1 MFVFALFGA
10 VLAAQLQADA
20 AQNPIR
26 RIVNLLQKMQG
37 EVDAEGERDKDLHE
51 KFVCYCEKNDGDLTA
66 SLADLRDKIPRLEAS
81 ITESESLKA
90 QLDAEL
96 VAHKETRENA
106 KASITSATKQR
117 EKEAAAF
124 ADEDAE
130 LSSNIAAVKKAIDA
144 IAKGMA
150 GSFLQSGAAGIL
162 RNLAV
167 GHEAMSEY
175 ERDTLTAFLSTSAGY
190 APASGEIL
198 GILKQLQENMEKEL
212 SEATKEENEAIAEFE
227 ALVAAKEKEIAAATA
242 AIESKTER
250 TGEVAVEIVSLKN
263 DLEDTKEELGAD
275 EVFLMELKKS
285 CATKAKEYD
294 ERVTMRAQELVAIS
308 ETIKI
313 LNDDDALDLFKKTL
327 PSPAFL
333 QLTRSEQELRGAAV
347 QALRKA
353 KTSGAGVNPKFTLIA
368 LAIEGKKVGFEKVV
382 KMIDEMVVTLKTEQT
397 DDDAKKDW
405 CTTEFD
411 SSEDT
416 HKDTKRLIDGISAKI
431 AETEEAITSTTA
443 EIETLKADITALDK
457 AVAEATAQ
465 RKAEHADFVQTHAE
479 NGAAVQL
486 LELARN
492 RLAKFYNPTTY
503 VAPTRRPLTQE
514 EQIYVNSG
522 GADPRDAE
530 EAAASGKGI
539 AGTGVTVFTQVVAVT
554 KAVAKGKAAPPPPP
568 ETAGAYQK
576 KDAGGPSALIE
587 KLKHELE
594 MDMQANELEEEEAQK
609 DYEEMM
615 AESAAKRAADSK
627 SLTEKDSQK
636 ADLEGDLQAG
646 KDAKK
651 AKTAEL
657 MALEE
662 YIAKLHG
669 DCDFLI
675 ENFDVRKEARA
686 SEIDALTKAKA
697 VLSGADYS
705 LLQTSAF
712 LQRRH

>member
-1 MFVFALFGA
+1 MLVFALCGA
-10 VLAAQLQADA
+10 VLAAHLETDA
-20 AQNPIR
+20 AENPIR
-26 RIVNLLQKMQG
+26 RIVNLLQKMQV
-37 EVDAEGERDKDLHE
+37 EVNDEAARDKDLNE
-51 KFVCYCEKNDGDLTA
+51 KFVCYCEKNDGELSA
-66 SLADLRDKIPRLEAS
+66 SLADLREKIPRLEAS

-106 KASITSATKQR
+106 KESITAATKQR

-130 LSSNIAAVKKAIDA
+130 LSSNIAACKKAIDA
-144 IAKGMA
+144 ISKGMA
-150 GSFLQSGAAGIL
+150 GGFLQTGAANTL
-162 RNLAV
+162 RAIAV
-167 GHEAMSEY
+167 GRETMSEY
-175 ERDTLTAFLSTSAGY
+175 ARETLTAFLSTSAGY
-190 APASGEIL
+190 APASGEIV

-212 SEATKEENEAIAEFE
+212 SEATKAENEAIAEFD

-242 AIESKTER
+242 AIETKTER
-250 TGEVAVEIVSLKN
+250 AGDVAVEIVSLKN
-263 DLEDTKEELGAD
+263 DLEDTKDELGAD

-285 CATKAKEYD
+285 CATKAKEYE
-294 ERVTMRAQELVAIS
+294 ERVSMRAQELVAIS

-333 QLTRSEQELRGAAV
+333 QLTRSEKELRGAAV
-347 QALRKA
+347 AALKKA
-353 KTSGAGVNPKFTLIA
+353 KTAGTGVNPKFALIA
-368 LAIEGKKVGFEKVV
+368 LAIEGKKVGFEKVL
-382 KMIDEMVVTLKTEQT
+382 KMIDEMVATLKVEQK
-397 DDDAKKDW
+397 DDDTKKDW
-405 CTTEFD
+405 CAAEFD
-411 SSEDT
+411 STEDSI
-416 HKDTKRLIDGISAKI
+416 KDTKRLIEGISTKLS
-431 AETEEAITSTTA
+431 ETEEAIKSTTE
-443 EIETLKADITALDK
+443 EIETLKADIVSLDK
-457 AVAEATAQ
+457 AVAEATEQ
-465 RKAEHADFVQTHAE
+465 RKAEHADFVQTHQE
-479 NGAAVQL
+479 NSAAVQL
-486 LELARN
+486 LALAKN

-530 EAAASGKGI
+530 EAAAKTGI
-539 AGTGVTVFTQVVAVT
+539 AGTGVAVFAEIATVT
-554 KAVAKGKAAPPPPP
+554 KAAPPPPP
-568 ETAGAYQK
+568 ETVGAYQK

-594 MDMQANELEEEEAQK
+594 MDMQANEMEEEEAQK

-636 ADLEGDLQAG
+636 ADLEGDLQAA

-651 AKTAEL
+651 TSTDEL

-662 YIAKLHG
+662 YLANLHG

-675 ENFDVRKEARA
+675 ENFDIRKEARA

-705 LLQTSAF
+705 LVQTNAF
-712 LQRRH
+712 LHRRK

>member
-1 MFVFALFGA
+1 MLVFALYGA
-10 VLAAQLQADA
+10 VLAAQLQTDA
-20 AQNPIR
+20 AENPIR
-26 RIVNLLQKMQG
+26 RIVNLLQKMQV
-37 EVDAEGERDKDLHE
+37 EVNEEGARDKDLSE
-51 KFVCYCEKNDGDLTA
+51 KFVCYCEKNDGELSA
-66 SLADLRDKIPRLEAS
+66 SLADLREKIPRLEAS

-96 VAHKETRENA
+96 VAHKETREAA
-106 KASITSATKQR
+106 KASITAATKQR

-124 ADEDAE
+124 ADEEAE
-130 LSSNIAAVKKAIDA
+130 LSSNIAACKKAIDA
-144 IAKGMA
+144 ISKGMA
-150 GSFLQSGAAGIL
+150 GGFLQTGAANTL
-162 RNLAV
+162 RALAV
-167 GHEAMSEY
+167 GKEAMSEY
-175 ERDTLTAFLSTSAGY
+175 ERETLTAFLSTSAGY
-190 APASGEIL
+190 APASGEIV
-198 GILKQLQENMEKEL
+198 GILKQLQENMEGEL
-212 SEATKEENEAIAEFE
+212 SEATKAENEAIAEFD

-250 TGEVAVEIVSLKN
+250 AGEVAVEIVSLKN
-263 DLEDTKEELGAD
+263 DLEDTKDELGAD
-275 EVFLMELKKS
+275 EVFLMELKKT
-285 CATKAKEYD
+285 CATKAKEYE
-294 ERVTMRAQELVAIS
+294 ERVSMRAQELVAIS

-313 LNDDDALDLFKKTL
+313 LNDDDSLDLFKKTL

-333 QLTRSEQELRGAAV
+333 QLTRSEKELRSAAAA
-347 QALRKA
+347 ALKKA
-353 KTSGAGVNPKFTLIA
+353 KTAGAGVNPKFALIA
-368 LAIEGKKVGFEKVV
+368 LALSGKKVGFEKVM
-382 KMIDEMVVTLKTEQT
+382 KMIDEMVVTLKTEQK
-397 DDDAKKDW
+397 DDDAKLEW
-405 CTTEFD
+405 CKGEFD
-411 SSEDT
+411 TSEDT
-416 HKDTKRLIDGISAKI
+416 LKDTKRLIEGISAKI
-431 AETEEAITSTTA
+431 AETEEAISTTTT
-443 EIETLKADITALDK
+443 EIETLKADIVSLDK
-457 AVAEATAQ
+457 AVAEATEQ
-465 RKAEHADFVQTHAE
+465 RKAEHAEFVQTHAE

-530 EAAASGKGI
+530 EAAAKTGI
-539 AGTGVTVFTQVVAVT
+539 AGTGVAVFAQVVAVT
-554 KAVAKGKAAPPPPP
+554 KAGTKAAPPPPP
-568 ETAGAYQK
+568 ETVDAYQK

-594 MDMQANELEEEEAQK
+594 MDMQANEMEEEEAQK

-636 ADLEGDLQAG
+636 AELEGDFQAA

-651 AKTAEL
+651 TKTDEL

-662 YIAKLHG
+662 YIANLHG
-669 DCDFLI
+669 DCDFLV
-675 ENFDVRKEARA
+675 ENFDIRKEARA

-705 LLQTSAF
+705 FVQTGAF
-712 LQRRH
+712 LQRRAS

>member
-1 MFVFALFGA
+1 MAFLS
-10 VLAAQLQADA
+10 AAILEESSASSSA
-20 AQNPIR
+20 
-26 RIVNLLQKMQG
+26 
-37 EVDAEGERDKDLHE
+37 KD
-51 KFVCYCEKNDGDLTA
+51 
-66 SLADLRDKIPRLEAS
+66 
-81 ITESESLKA
+81 
-90 QLDAEL
+90 
-96 VAHKETRENA
+96 
-106 KASITSATKQR
+106 
-117 EKEAAAF
+117 
-124 ADEDAE
+124 
-130 LSSNIAAVKKAIDA
+130 AIDA
-144 IAKGMA
+144 ISKGMA
-150 GSFLQSGAAGIL
+150 GGFLQTGAANTL
-162 RNLAV
+162 RALAV
-167 GHEAMSEY
+167 GKEAMSEY
-175 ERDTLTAFLSTSAGY
+175 ERETLTAFLSTSAGY
-190 APASGEIL
+190 APASGEIV
-198 GILKQLQENMEKEL
+198 GILKQLQENMEGEL
-212 SEATKEENEAIAEFE
+212 KDVTEAENAAITEFE
-227 ALVAAKEKEIAAATA
+227 GLVSAKEKEIAAATA

-250 TGEVAVEIVSLKN
+250 TGEVAVAIVSLKN

-285 CATKAKEYD
+285 CATKAKEYE
-294 ERVTMRAQELVAIS
+294 ERVTMRSQELVAIS

-333 QLTRSEQELRGAAV
+333 QLTRSEEELRTAAV
-347 QALRKA
+347 AALRKA
-353 KTSGAGVNPKFTLIA
+353 KTSGAGVNPKYSFIA
-368 LAIEGKKVGFEKVV
+368 MALMGKKVGFEKVL
-382 KMIDEMVVTLKTEQT
+382 KMIDEMVVTLKTEQK
-397 DDDAKKDW
+397 DDDAKAEW
-405 CTTEFD
+405 CKEEFD
-411 SSEDT
+411 STEDSV
-416 HKDTKRLIDGISAKI
+416 KDTKRLIEGISTKI
-431 AETEEAITSTTA
+431 SETEEAIKTTTE

-457 AVAEATAQ
+457 AVAEATEQ

-479 NGAAVQL
+479 NSAAVQL
-486 LELARN
+486 LELAKN

-530 EAAASGKGI
+530 EAAPKTGI
-539 AGTGVTVFTQVVAVT
+539 AGTGVAVFTQVSAVT
-554 KAVAKGKAAPPPPP
+554 NAGTKAAPPPPP
-568 ETAGAYQK
+568 ETVGAYQK

-594 MDMQANELEEEEAQK
+594 MDMQANEMEEEEAQK

-636 ADLEGDLQAG
+636 ADLEGDLQAA

-651 AKTAEL
+651 TKTDEL

-669 DCDFLI
+669 DCDFLV
-675 ENFDVRKEARA
+675 ENFDIRKEARA

>member
-1 MFVFALFGA
+1 MLLFALCGA
-10 VLAAQLQADA
+10 VLAAQLQTDA
-20 AQNPIR
+20 AENPIR
-26 RIVNLLQKMQG
+26 RIVNLLQKMQV
-37 EVDAEGERDKDLHE
+37 EVNEEAARDKDLSE
-51 KFVCYCEKNDGDLTA
+51 KFVCYCEKNDGALSA
-66 SLADLRDKIPRLEAS
+66 SLADLREKIPRLEAS
-81 ITESESLKA
+81 ISESVSLKE

-106 KASITSATKQR
+106 KESITAATKQR

-130 LSSNIAAVKKAIDA
+130 LSSNIAACKKAIDA
-144 IAKGMA
+144 ISKGMA
-150 GSFLQSGAAGIL
+150 GGFLQTGAANVL
-162 RNLAV
+162 RALAV
-167 GHEAMSEY
+167 GKEAMSEY
-175 ERDTLTAFLSTSAGY
+175 ERDTLTAFLTTNAGY

-198 GILKQLQENMEKEL
+198 GILKQLQENMEGEL
-212 SEATKEENEAIAEFE
+212 SEATKAENEAIAEFD

-275 EVFLMELKKS
+275 EVFLMELKKT
-285 CATKAKEYD
+285 CATKAKEYE
-294 ERVTMRAQELVAIS
+294 ERVTMRSQELVAIS

-333 QLTRSEQELRGAAV
+333 QLTRSEEELRTAAV
-347 QALRKA
+347 AALRKA
-353 KTSGAGVNPKFTLIA
+353 KTSGAGVNPKYSFIA
-368 LAIEGKKVGFEKVV
+368 MALMGKKVGFEKVL
-382 KMIDEMVVTLKTEQT
+382 KMIDEMVVTLKTEQK
-397 DDDAKKDW
+397 DDDAKAEW
-405 CTTEFD
+405 CKEEFD
-411 SSEDT
+411 STEDSV
-416 HKDTKRLIDGISAKI
+416 KDTKRLIEGISTKI
-431 AETEEAITSTTA
+431 SETEEAIKTTTE

-457 AVAEATAQ
+457 AVAEATEQ
-465 RKAEHADFVQTHAE
+465 RKAEHADFVQTHAA
-479 NGAAVQL
+479 NSAAVQL
-486 LELARN
+486 LELAKN

-530 EAAASGKGI
+530 EAAAKGGI
-539 AGTGVTVFTQVVAVT
+539 GGTGVAVFAQVVAVT
-554 KAVAKGKAAPPPPP
+554 KSGTKAAPPPPP
-568 ETAGAYQK
+568 ETVGAYQK

-594 MDMQANELEEEEAQK
+594 MDMQANEMEEEEAQK

-636 ADLEGDLQAG
+636 ADLEGDLQAA

-651 AKTAEL
+651 TKTDEL

-662 YIAKLHG
+662 YMAKLHG
-669 DCDFLI
+669 DCDFLL
-675 ENFDVRKEARA
+675 ENFDIRKEARA

-705 LLQTSAF
+705 LIQTGAF
-712 LQRRH
+712 LQRRDN

>member
-1 MFVFALFGA
+1 MLVFALCGA
-10 VLAAQLQADA
+10 VLAAHLETDA
-20 AQNPIR
+20 AENPIR
-26 RIVNLLQKMQG
+26 RIVNLLQKMQV
-37 EVDAEGERDKDLHE
+37 EVNDEAARDKDLNE
-51 KFVCYCEKNDGDLTA
+51 KFVCYCEKNDGELSA
-66 SLADLRDKIPRLEAS
+66 SLADLREKIPRLEAS

-106 KASITSATKQR
+106 KESITAATKQR

-130 LSSNIAAVKKAIDA
+130 LSSNIAACKKAIDA
-144 IAKGMA
+144 ISKGMA
-150 GSFLQSGAAGIL
+150 GGFLQTGAANTL
-162 RNLAV
+162 RAIAV
-167 GHEAMSEY
+167 GRETMSEY
-175 ERDTLTAFLSTSAGY
+175 ARETLTAFLSTSAGY
-190 APASGEIL
+190 APASGEIV
-198 GILKQLQENMEKEL
+198 GILKQLQENMEGEL
-212 SEATKEENEAIAEFE
+212 SEATKAENEAIAEFD

-242 AIESKTER
+242 AIETKTER
-250 TGEVAVEIVSLKN
+250 AGEVAVEIVSLKN

-285 CATKAKEYD
+285 CATKAKEYE
-294 ERVTMRAQELVAIS
+294 ERVSMRAQELVAIS

-333 QLTRSEQELRGAAV
+333 QLTRSEKELRGAAV
-347 QALRKA
+347 AALKKA
-353 KTSGAGVNPKFTLIA
+353 KTAGTGVNPKFALIA
-368 LAIEGKKVGFEKVV
+368 LAIEGKKVGFEKVL
-382 KMIDEMVVTLKTEQT
+382 KMIDEMVATLKVEQK
-397 DDDAKKDW
+397 DDDTKKDW
-405 CTTEFD
+405 CAAEFD
-411 SSEDT
+411 STEDSI
-416 HKDTKRLIDGISAKI
+416 KDTKRLIEGISTKLS
-431 AETEEAITSTTA
+431 ETEEAIKSTTE
-443 EIETLKADITALDK
+443 EIETLKADIVSLDK
-457 AVAEATAQ
+457 AVAEATEQ
-465 RKAEHADFVQTHAE
+465 RKAEHADFVQTHQE
-479 NGAAVQL
+479 NSAAVQL
-486 LELARN
+486 LALAKN

-530 EAAASGKGI
+530 EAAAKTGI
-539 AGTGVTVFTQVVAVT
+539 AGTGVAVFAEIATVT
-554 KAVAKGKAAPPPPP
+554 KAAPPPPP
-568 ETAGAYQK
+568 ETVGAYQK

-594 MDMQANELEEEEAQK
+594 MDMQANEMEEEEAQK

-636 ADLEGDLQAG
+636 ADLEGDFQAA

-651 AKTAEL
+651 TKTDEL

-669 DCDFLI
+669 DCDFLL
-675 ENFDVRKEARA
+675 ENFDIRKEARA
-686 SEIDALTKAKA
+686 SEIDAITKAKA

-705 LLQTSAF
+705 LLQTGAF
-712 LQRRH
+712 LQRRS

>member
-1 MFVFALFGA
+1 MLLFALCGA
-10 VLAAQLQADA
+10 VLAAQLQTDA
-20 AQNPIR
+20 AENPIR
-26 RIVNLLQKMQG
+26 RIVNLLQKMQV
-37 EVDAEGERDKDLHE
+37 EVNEEAARDKDLSE
-51 KFVCYCEKNDGDLTA
+51 KFVCYCEKNDGALSA
-66 SLADLRDKIPRLEAS
+66 SLADLREKIPRLEAS
-81 ITESESLKA
+81 ISESVSLKE

-106 KASITSATKQR
+106 KESITAATKQR

-130 LSSNIAAVKKAIDA
+130 LSSNIAACKKAIDA
-144 IAKGMA
+144 ISKGMA
-150 GSFLQSGAAGIL
+150 GGFLQTGAANVL
-162 RNLAV
+162 RALAV
-167 GHEAMSEY
+167 GKEAMSEY
-175 ERDTLTAFLSTSAGY
+175 ERDTLTAFLTTNAGY

-198 GILKQLQENMEKEL
+198 GILKQLQENMEGEL
-212 SEATKEENEAIAEFE
+212 SEATKAENEAIAEFD

-275 EVFLMELKKS
+275 EVFLMELKKT
-285 CATKAKEYD
+285 CATKAKEYE
-294 ERVTMRAQELVAIS
+294 ERVSMRSQELVAIS

-333 QLTRSEQELRGAAV
+333 QLTRSEEELRTAAV
-347 QALRKA
+347 AALRKA
-353 KTSGAGVNPKFTLIA
+353 KTSGAGVNPKYSFIA
-368 LAIEGKKVGFEKVV
+368 MALMGKKVGFEKVL
-382 KMIDEMVVTLKTEQT
+382 KMIDEMVVTLKTEQK
-397 DDDAKKDW
+397 DDDAKAEW
-405 CTTEFD
+405 CKEEFD
-411 SSEDT
+411 STEDSV
-416 HKDTKRLIDGISAKI
+416 KDTKRLIEGISTKI
-431 AETEEAITSTTA
+431 SETEEAIKTTTE

-457 AVAEATAQ
+457 AVAEATEQ

-479 NGAAVQL
+479 NSAAVQL
-486 LELARN
+486 LELAKN

-530 EAAASGKGI
+530 EAAAKGGI
-539 AGTGVTVFTQVVAVT
+539 GGTGVAVFAQVVAVT
-554 KAVAKGKAAPPPPP
+554 KSGTKAAPPPPP
-568 ETAGAYQK
+568 ETVGAYQK
-576 KDAGGPSALIE
+576 KDSGGPSALIE

-594 MDMQANELEEEEAQK
+594 MDMQANEMEEEEAQK

-636 ADLEGDLQAG
+636 ADLEGDLQAA

-651 AKTAEL
+651 TKTDEL

-662 YIAKLHG
+662 YMAKLHG
-669 DCDFLI
+669 DCDFLL
-675 ENFDVRKEARA
+675 ENFDIRKEARA

-705 LLQTSAF
+705 LIQTGAF
-712 LQRRH
+712 LQRRDN

>member
-1 MFVFALFGA
+1 MLVFALCGA
-10 VLAAQLQADA
+10 VLAAHLETDA
-20 AQNPIR
+20 AENPIR
-26 RIVNLLQKMQG
+26 RIVNLLQKMQV
-37 EVDAEGERDKDLHE
+37 EVNDEAARDKDLNE
-51 KFVCYCEKNDGDLTA
+51 KFVCYCEKNDGELSA
-66 SLADLRDKIPRLEAS
+66 SLADLREKIPRLEAS

-106 KASITSATKQR
+106 KESITAATKQR

-130 LSSNIAAVKKAIDA
+130 LSSNIAACKKAIDA
-144 IAKGMA
+144 ISKGMA
-150 GSFLQSGAAGIL
+150 GGFLQTGAANTL
-162 RNLAV
+162 RAIAV
-167 GHEAMSEY
+167 GRETMSEY
-175 ERDTLTAFLSTSAGY
+175 ARETLTAFLSTSAGY
-190 APASGEIL
+190 APASGEIV

-212 SEATKEENEAIAEFE
+212 SEATKAENEAIAEFD

-242 AIESKTER
+242 AIETKTER
-250 TGEVAVEIVSLKN
+250 AGDVAVEIVSLKN
-263 DLEDTKEELGAD
+263 DLEDTKDELGAD

-285 CATKAKEYD
+285 CATKAKEYE
-294 ERVTMRAQELVAIS
+294 ERVSMRAQELVAIS

-333 QLTRSEQELRGAAV
+333 QLTRSEKELRGAAV
-347 QALRKA
+347 AALKKA
-353 KTSGAGVNPKFTLIA
+353 KTAGTGVNPKFALIA
-368 LAIEGKKVGFEKVV
+368 LAIEGKKVGFEKVL
-382 KMIDEMVVTLKTEQT
+382 KMIDEMVATLKVEQK
-397 DDDAKKDW
+397 DDDTKKDW
-405 CTTEFD
+405 CAAEFD
-411 SSEDT
+411 STEDSI
-416 HKDTKRLIDGISAKI
+416 KDTKRLIEGISTKLS
-431 AETEEAITSTTA
+431 ETEEAIKSTTE
-443 EIETLKADITALDK
+443 EIETLKADIVSLDK
-457 AVAEATAQ
+457 AVAEATEQ
-465 RKAEHADFVQTHAE
+465 RKAEHADFVQTHQE
-479 NGAAVQL
+479 NSAAVQL
-486 LELARN
+486 LALAKN

-530 EAAASGKGI
+530 EAAAKTGI
-539 AGTGVTVFTQVVAVT
+539 AGTGVAVFAEIATVT
-554 KAVAKGKAAPPPPP
+554 KAAPPPPP
-568 ETAGAYQK
+568 ETVGAYQK

-594 MDMQANELEEEEAQK
+594 MDMQANEMEEEEAQK

-636 ADLEGDLQAG
+636 ADLEGDLQAA

-651 AKTAEL
+651 TSTDEL

-662 YIAKLHG
+662 YLANLHG

-675 ENFDVRKEARA
+675 ENFDIRKEARA

-705 LLQTSAF
+705 LVQTSAF
-712 LQRRH
+712 LQRRK

>member
-1 MFVFALFGA
+1 M
-10 VLAAQLQADA
+10 
-20 AQNPIR
+20 
-26 RIVNLLQKMQG
+26 
-37 EVDAEGERDKDLHE
+37 
-51 KFVCYCEKNDGDLTA
+51 
-66 SLADLRDKIPRLEAS
+66 
-81 ITESESLKA
+81 
-90 QLDAEL
+90 
-96 VAHKETRENA
+96 
-106 KASITSATKQR
+106 
-117 EKEAAAF
+117 
-124 ADEDAE
+124 
-130 LSSNIAAVKKAIDA
+130 
-144 IAKGMA
+144 
-150 GSFLQSGAAGIL
+150 
-162 RNLAV
+162 
-167 GHEAMSEY
+167 
-175 ERDTLTAFLSTSAGY
+175 
-190 APASGEIL
+190 
-198 GILKQLQENMEKEL
+198 
-212 SEATKEENEAIAEFE
+212 EATLSDITKVENEAIAEFE
-227 ALVAAKEKEIAAATA
+227 GLVAAKEKEIAAATA

-250 TGEVAVEIVSLKN
+250 AGEVAVEIVSLKN

-275 EVFLMELKKS
+275 EVFLMELKKT
-285 CATKAKEYD
+285 CATKAKEYE
-294 ERVTMRAQELVAIS
+294 ERVSMRAQELVAIS

-486 LELARN
+486 LEVARN

-530 EAAASGKGI
+530 EAATEKGI
-539 AGTGVTVFTQVVAVT
+539 AGTGVTVFAQVDAVT
-554 KAVAKGKAAPPPPP
+554 KVLTKAEVVTKAAPPPPP

-576 KDAGGPSALIE
+576 KDAGEPSALIE

-705 LLQTSAF
+705 
-712 LQRRH
+712 H

>member
-1 MFVFALFGA
+1 M
-10 VLAAQLQADA
+10 
-20 AQNPIR
+20 
-26 RIVNLLQKMQG
+26 
-37 EVDAEGERDKDLHE
+37 
-51 KFVCYCEKNDGDLTA
+51 
-66 SLADLRDKIPRLEAS
+66 
-81 ITESESLKA
+81 
-90 QLDAEL
+90 
-96 VAHKETRENA
+96 
-106 KASITSATKQR
+106 
-117 EKEAAAF
+117 
-124 ADEDAE
+124 
-130 LSSNIAAVKKAIDA
+130 
-144 IAKGMA
+144 
-150 GSFLQSGAAGIL
+150 
-162 RNLAV
+162 
-167 GHEAMSEY
+167 
-175 ERDTLTAFLSTSAGY
+175 
-190 APASGEIL
+190 
-198 GILKQLQENMEKEL
+198 
-212 SEATKEENEAIAEFE
+212 
-227 ALVAAKEKEIAAATA
+227 
-242 AIESKTER
+242 
-250 TGEVAVEIVSLKN
+250 
-263 DLEDTKEELGAD
+263 
-275 EVFLMELKKS
+275 
-285 CATKAKEYD
+285 
-294 ERVTMRAQELVAIS
+294 
-308 ETIKI
+308 
-313 LNDDDALDLFKKTL
+313 
-327 PSPAFL
+327 
-333 QLTRSEQELRGAAV
+333 
-347 QALRKA
+347 
-353 KTSGAGVNPKFTLIA
+353 
-368 LAIEGKKVGFEKVV
+368 
-382 KMIDEMVVTLKTEQT
+382 
-397 DDDAKKDW
+397 DW

-479 NGAAVQL
+479 NSAAVQL

-530 EAAASGKGI
+530 EAAAKTGI
-539 AGTGVTVFTQVVAVT
+539 AGTGVAPVFAQVVAVT
-554 KAVAKGKAAPPPPP
+554 KAGTKAAPPPPP
-568 ETAGAYQK
+568 ETVDAYQK

-594 MDMQANELEEEEAQK
+594 MDMQANEAEEEEAQK

-636 ADLEGDLQAG
+636 ADLEGDLQAA

-651 AKTAEL
+651 TKTDEL

-669 DCDFLI
+669 DCDFLL
-675 ENFDVRKEARA
+675 ENFDIRKEARA

-705 LLQTSAF
+705 FVQVKQVTKKIGPEWKSKVDSF
-712 LQRRH
+712 LGRQ

>member
-1 MFVFALFGA
+1 MLAFVLCGA
-10 VLAAQLQADA
+10 VLAAQLQTDA
-20 AQNPIR
+20 LENPIR
-26 RIVNLLQKMQG
+26 RIVNLLQKMQV
-37 EVDAEGERDKDLHE
+37 EVNDEAARDKDLNE
-51 KFVCYCEKNDGDLTA
+51 KFVCYCEKNDGDLSA
-66 SLADLRDKIPRLEAS
+66 SLADLREKIPRLEAS
-81 ITESESLKA
+81 ITESESLKQ

-106 KASITSATKQR
+106 KESIASATKQR

-130 LSSNIAAVKKAIDA
+130 LSSNIAALKKAISA
-144 IAKGMA
+144 ISKGMA
-150 GSFLQSGAAGIL
+150 GGFLQTSEANTL
-162 RNLAV
+162 RDLAV
-167 GHEAMSEY
+167 GREKMSEY
-175 ERDTLTAFLSTSAGY
+175 QRETLTAFLSTSAGY
-190 APASGEIL
+190 APASGEII
-198 GILKQLQENMEKEL
+198 GILKQLQENMEVEL
-212 SEATKEENEAIAEFE
+212 SEATKAENEAIAEFD

-250 TGEVAVEIVSLKN
+250 AGEVAVEIVGLKN

-285 CATKAKEYD
+285 CATKAKEYE

-313 LNDDDALDLFKKTL
+313 LNDDDSLDLFKKTL

-333 QLTRSEQELRGAAV
+333 QLTRSEHELRGAAV
-347 QALRKA
+347 AALRKA
-353 KTSGAGVNPKFTLIA
+353 KTAGAGVNPKFALIA
-368 LAIEGKKVGFEKVV
+368 LAIEGKKVGFEKVL
-382 KMIDEMVVTLKTEQT
+382 KMIDEMVATLKVEQK
-397 DDDAKKDW
+397 DDDVKKDW
-405 CTTEFD
+405 CSAEFD
-411 SSEDT
+411 STDDSL
-416 HKDTKRLIDGISAKI
+416 KDTKRLIEGISAKI
-431 AETEEAITSTTA
+431 SETEEAIASTTT
-443 EIETLKADITALDK
+443 EIETLKADIVALDK
-457 AVAEATAQ
+457 AVAEATEQ
-465 RKAEHADFVQTHAE
+465 RKAEHADFVQTHQE
-479 NGAAVQL
+479 NSAAVQL

-530 EAAASGKGI
+530 EAAAKTGI
-539 AGTGVTVFTQVVAVT
+539 AGTGVTVFAQVSAVSNAVT
-554 KAVAKGKAAPPPPP
+554 KAAPPPPP
-568 ETAGAYQK
+568 ETVDAYQK

-594 MDMQANELEEEEAQK
+594 KDMQANEMEEEESQK
-609 DYEEMM
+609 DYEELM
-615 AESAAKRAADSK
+615 AQSAAKRSADSK

-636 ADLEGDLQAG
+636 ADLEGDLQAA

-651 AKTAEL
+651 TKTDEL

-662 YIAKLHG
+662 YMAKLHG

-675 ENFDVRKEARA
+675 ENYDIRKEARA

-705 LLQTSAF
+705 LIQTGAF
-712 LQRRH
+712 LQRRS